1 MGKVEI
7 FSTNV
12 NNIPVCRGWLALL
25 LVKEF
30 VNE

>member
-1 MGKVEI
+1 MGKVEF

-12 NNIPVCRGWLALL
+12 NNNSVYRGWLALL